1 PQRRSSS
8 TCSYIQV
15 VSGDLC
21 GTLADECGI
30 TLDDF
35 YEYNSASD
43 LCTTLAV
50 GQYVCCSAGD
60 LPDFAPTVSANGT
73 CYTYYVQWGD
83 SCSALAAAYSMTVDD
98 IESFNSETWG
108 WYGCNDLQAGQSMCL
123 SNGTAPYPEPI
134 TNAVCGPQVPDTNFT
149 GTDGPADWAL
159 LNPCPLNACCDVWG
173 QCGTTPDYCN
183 DTSAA
188 TGAPGTAANNSN
200 GCISNCGTTITNW
213 ANAPATYAS
222 VGYFE
227 GYNVNRT
234 CLRMNAYTID
244 PAKYTHV
251 HYGFGSIASDF
262 SVASGPNPDQFKY
275 FTELLGVKRVVSF
288 GGWAFSTDP
297 STYMIFRE
305 GVTEENR
312 DTLAA
317 NIADF
322 VTDNVLD
329 GVDFDW
335 EYPGEPDIPGIP
347 AGSDEDGDNYLA
359 FLKVVRE
366 KLGSD
371 KIISIAAPASY
382 WYLKAFPIAEIADVV
397 DYIIYMTYDLHGTWD
412 LGDASAQSGCPAGD
426 CLFSHVNM
434 TETMWSLAM
443 ITKAGVATD
452 SLMVGVASYGRS
464 FQMTTAGCTDSSC
477 TWDAAGAAGPC
488 TDTAGY
494 IANAEINEILASNPS
509 ATYSYETDSQTDIL
523 VYNETQW
530 VGYMSNSTMSK
541 RHAYYQA
548 YNFAGTTEWAIDLE
562 EY

>member
-1 PQRRSSS
+1 
-8 TCSYIQV
+8 
-15 VSGDLC
+15 
-21 GTLADECGI
+21 
-30 TLDDF
+30 
-35 YEYNSASD
+35 
-43 LCTTLAV
+43 
-50 GQYVCCSAGD
+50 
-60 LPDFAPTVSANGT
+60 
-73 CYTYYVQWGD
+73 
-83 SCSALAAAYSMTVDD
+83 
-98 IESFNSETWG
+98 
-108 WYGCNDLQAGQSMCL
+108 
-123 SNGTAPYPEPI
+123 
-134 TNAVCGPQVPDTNFT
+134 
-149 GTDGPADWAL
+149 
-159 LNPCPLNACCDVWG
+159 
-173 QCGTTPDYCN
+173 
-183 DTSAA
+183 
-188 TGAPGTAANNSN
+188 
-200 GCISNCGTTITNW
+200 
-213 ANAPATYAS
+213 
-222 VGYFE
+222 
-227 GYNVNRT
+227 
-234 CLRMNAYTID
+234 
-244 PAKYTHV
+244 
-251 HYGFGSIASDF
+251 
-262 SVASGPNPDQFKY
+262 
-275 FTELLGVKRVVSF
+275 
-288 GGWAFSTDP
+288 
-297 STYMIFRE
+297 MIFRE

-312 DTLAA
+312 NTLAA
-317 NIADF
+317 NIAAF
-322 VTDNVLD
+322 VTDNALD

-509 ATYSYETDSQTDIL
+509 ATYSYDTESQTDIL

-562 EY
+562 EYEPFTVMDIVDKQTGNGSTTQSNSFASLTCTRLLAGQNTTEQLDLILDAAISYVDAVLTLHEGQ